1 MSTLDEIIRINRGI
15 KRRVNRQRPLD
26 SYPFISGDS
35 YFFSCEFYFR
45 DAAIHKLHPKRGRQQ
60 KSSSLF
66 LSVARLTEFLNYLT
80 DNPNH
85 DFSSFSL
92 VVHNGDAPIS
102 DSTLNFLLVRFQNL
116 FAVNLLNQSPVC
128 VPIPIGIENKNLF
141 TNGVPGDFKRI
152 ISKGLIPFPQRNTL
166 LLHAFSLHTNRIE
179 RESCAKVA
187 ARLGA
192 RKLDSVNPKEYR
204 QEIANSKFVLS
215 PAGNGLDCHRTWEA
229 IYLGAIPIVR
239 RAHWAF
245 SNRELPVLIVDKW
258 SDLLSLDLGSLE
270 IEIKEDWD
278 QKFWDDF
285 YLS

>member
-1 MSTLDEIIRINRGI
+1 MSTLDEFIRINRGI

-26 SYPFISGDS
+26 SYPFLSGDS

-45 DAAIHKLHPKRGRQQ
+45 DGAIHKVSHERGREQ

-66 LSVARLTEFLNYLT
+66 LSVARLTEFLKYLT
-80 DNPNH
+80 NNPSH

-92 VVHNGDAPIS
+92 VVHNGDAAVS
-102 DSTLNFLLVRFQNL
+102 DSTLNLLLGRFQNL
-116 FAVNLLNQSPVC
+116 YAVNLLNQSPVC
-128 VPIPIGIENKNLF
+128 IPIPIGLENKNLF
-141 TNGVPGDFKRI
+141 TNGVPGDFKKI
-152 ISKGLIPFPQRNTL
+152 ISKGLIPFLQRNTL
-166 LLHAFSLHTNRIE
+166 LLQAFSLHTNRVE

-192 RKLDSVNPKEYR
+192 RKLESVNPREYR
-204 QEIANSKFVLS
+204 QEIASSKFVLS
-215 PAGNGLDCHRTWEA
+215 PAGNGQDCHRTWES
-229 IYLGAIPIVR
+229 IYLGAIPVVR

-245 SNRELPVLIVDKW
+245 SNRELPVLIVDEW

-270 IEIKEDWD
+270 IVKNEVWD

-285 YLS
+285 YLN